1 MEKNL
6 FKKIAVCLAGSFV
19 YAAGITVVKVCNLG
33 ISPITSAPYAF
44 SFVVGQS
51 LGTCTMYLN
60 VILYVIQKLVLKK
73 EYTLR
78 KFLTQFILS
87 SVFAVLIDFT
97 GVLFGGFV
105 PQSYVFRMLYLIFG
119 CFVLAAGVCGVV
131 MSDFGM
137 LPGEGVA
144 VCIQKITKLDFG
156 ICKIIFDSS
165 MVVLALIISLAFLGR
180 VEGVR
185 EGTLVSAFMIG
196 WFARYIG
203 RFLGPR
209 LSVFLNPGSPNS
221 VSQQP
226 ASANT
231 ASQNEKKEEPE
242 KRTRE
247 LDKEAGLVE

>member
-1 MEKNL
+1 MCSR
-6 FKKIAVCLAGSFV
+6 KIA
-19 YAAGITVVKVCNLG
+19 
-33 ISPITSAPYAF
+33 
-44 SFVVGQS
+44 
-51 LGTCTMYLN
+51 
-60 VILYVIQKLVLKK
+60 
-73 EYTLR
+73 
-78 KFLTQFILS
+78 
-87 SVFAVLIDFT
+87 
-97 GVLFGGFV
+97 
-105 PQSYVFRMLYLIFG
+105 
-119 CFVLAAGVCGVV
+119 
-131 MSDFGM
+131 
-137 LPGEGVA
+137 
-144 VCIQKITKLDFG
+144 KLDVG

-242 KRTRE
+242 KRTRK
-247 LDKEAGLVE
+247 LDKEAGLAE

>member
-1 MEKNL
+1 MDKNL
-6 FKKIAVCLAGSFV
+6 IKKIAVCLIGSFV

-60 VILYVIQKLVLKK
+60 IILYIIQKVVLKK

-97 GVLFGGFV
+97 GIMLGGFV
-105 PQSYVFRMLYLIFG
+105 PQSYIFRLLYLIFG
-119 CFVLAAGVCGVV
+119 CFVLAVGVCGVV

-144 VCIQKITKLDFG
+144 ICIQKLTKLDFG

-165 MVVLALIISLAFLGR
+165 MVALALVVSLVFLGR
-180 VEGVR
+180 IEGVR
-185 EGTLVSAFMIG
+185 EGTLISAFMIG
-196 WFARYIG
+196 WFARYVG

-209 LSVFLNPGSPNS
+209 LAAFLNSGVPE
-221 VSQQP
+221 
-226 ASANT
+226 
-231 ASQNEKKEEPE
+231 EKIEQLEN
-242 KRTRE
+242 
-247 LDKEAGLVE
+247 EAGLAD

>member
-1 MEKNL
+1 MDKNL
-6 FKKIAVCLAGSFV
+6 IKKIAVCLIGAFV

-60 VILYVIQKLVLKK
+60 IILYIIQKVVLKK

-97 GVLFGGFV
+97 GIMLGGFV
-105 PQSYVFRMLYLIFG
+105 PQSYIFRLLYLIFG
-119 CFVLAAGVCGVV
+119 CFVLAVGVCGVV

-144 VCIQKITKLDFG
+144 ICIQKLTKLDFG

-165 MVVLALIISLAFLGR
+165 MVALALVVSLVFLGR
-180 VEGVR
+180 IEGVR
-185 EGTLVSAFMIG
+185 EGTLISAFMIG
-196 WFARYIG
+196 WFARYVG

-209 LSVFLNPGSPNS
+209 LAAFLNSG
-221 VSQQP
+221 VSE
-226 ASANT
+226 
-231 ASQNEKKEEPE
+231 EKIEQLEN
-242 KRTRE
+242 
-247 LDKEAGLVE
+247 EAGLAE

>member
-1 MEKNL
+1 MDKNL
-6 FKKIAVCLAGSFV
+6 IKKIAVCLIGSFV
-19 YAAGITVVKVCNLG
+19 YASGITVVKVCNLG

-60 VILYVIQKLVLKK
+60 IILYIIQKAVLKK

-87 SVFAVLIDFT
+87 SVFAVLIDVT
-97 GVLFGGFV
+97 GIMLGGFV
-105 PQSYVFRMLYLIFG
+105 PQSYIFRLLYLIFG
-119 CFVLAAGVCGVV
+119 CFVLAVGVCGVV

-144 VCIQKITKLDFG
+144 ICIQKLTKLDFG

-165 MVVLALIISLAFLGR
+165 MVALALVVSLVFLGR
-180 VEGVR
+180 IEGVR
-185 EGTLVSAFMIG
+185 EGTLISAFMIG
-196 WFARYIG
+196 WFARYVG

-209 LSVFLNPGSPNS
+209 LDVFLDSG
-221 VSQQP
+221 VSE
-226 ASANT
+226 
-231 ASQNEKKEEPE
+231 EKIEQLEN
-242 KRTRE
+242 
-247 LDKEAGLVE
+247 EAGLAE

>member
-1 MEKNL
+1 MDKYL
-6 FKKIAVCLAGSFV
+6 VRKIIVCLIGSFI
-19 YAAGITVVKVCNLG
+19 YAAGITVVRVCNLG

-44 SFVVGQS
+44 TFVVNQS

-60 VILYVIQKLVLKK
+60 ALLYVIQKVVLGK

-105 PQSYVFRMLYLIFG
+105 PQSYIFRLVYLLFG

-144 VCIQKITKLDFG
+144 VCIQKVTKLEFG
-156 ICKIIFDSS
+156 TCKIIFDCS
-165 MVVLALIISLAFLGR
+165 MVALALIISLVFLRR

-185 EGTLVSAFMIG
+185 EGTLICAVAIG
-196 WFARYIG
+196 WFAKYIG

-209 LSVFLNPGSPNS
+209 LAKILNPAMSE
-221 VSQQP
+221 
-226 ASANT
+226 
-231 ASQNEKKEEPE
+231 EKLEELE
-242 KRTRE
+242 EEAE
-247 LDKEAGLVE
+247 LAE